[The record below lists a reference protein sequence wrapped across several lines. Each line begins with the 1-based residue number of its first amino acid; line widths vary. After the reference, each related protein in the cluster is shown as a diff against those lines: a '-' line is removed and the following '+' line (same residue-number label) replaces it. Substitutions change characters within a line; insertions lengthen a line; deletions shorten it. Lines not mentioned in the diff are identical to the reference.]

1 MKKLIRSGTIAAI
14 LSALLMTQAFAAEI
28 PIEQTERE
36 VNGQQTLVQVY
47 EVPAST
53 DPETLYTREFEKNG
67 FYYELNGVVKD
78 VDTETTKKDI
88 TQVMELTLSAKTE
101 ASAREEA
108 IKYMRPSV
116 EYDDGEFTGTLYVIP
131 GSLQLAPVNER
142 TVYGSR
148 TVTKQYTM
156 EYNDDSEIP
165 QAVSD
170 GGYNYSISSI
180 NWQEG
185 DMGEDGAMP
194 ENYIATAVYSRRT
207 SSVVNDGYTATVE
220 YAGTVGHEAP
230 ETVRYTV
237 TYYGYPIVVE
247 EPSFLDKLT
256 GDTES
261 RVVIQRPGSMTTQ
274 QDAPQQEHT
283 ARKVNWDQLLSV
295 LLVLA
300 VVAALTMTVT
310 AVLRYIILTSVVVY
324 ARDEHSGEDHR
335 IQTSHLSKRKLAVD
349 INYLKAP
356 ESRHF
361 TVSIK
366 RKFAGNLLGKVLTIQ
381 AGKKVIKHT
390 VTQCYGDV
398 YQIPIEVD

>member
-1 MKKLIRSGTIAAI
+1 MKKLIQKGTVAAI
-14 LSALLMTQAFAAEI
+14 LGALLMTQAFGAEI
-28 PIEQTERE
+28 PIEQTEWE
-36 VNGQQTLVQVY
+36 VNGQQTLVQVF

-53 DPETLYTREFEKNG
+53 EPDTLYTREFEKNG

-101 ASAREEA
+101 STARDEA
-108 IKYMRPSV
+108 IKYMRPSI
-116 EYDDGEFTGTLYVIP
+116 EYDNGEYKGTLYVIP

-180 NWQEG
+180 DWREG

-207 SSVVNDGYTATVE
+207 SSVVNDGYIATVE
-220 YAGTVGHEAP
+220 YAGSVGHEAP

-237 TYYGYPIVVE
+237 TYYGYPIVIE
-247 EPSFLDKLT
+247 EPTFLDKLA
-256 GDTES
+256 GNTES
-261 RVVIQRPGSMTTQ
+261 KVVIQRPGSTVEQ
-274 QDAPQQEHT
+274 QSERQQEH
-283 ARKVNWDQLLSV
+283 AVRKVNWDQLLSA
-295 LLVLA
+295 LLVLG
-300 VVAALTMTVT
+300 VVAAVTMTAT
-310 AVLRYIILTSVVVY
+310 AILRYIILTSVAVY
-324 ARDEHSGEDHR
+324 ARDEHSGVEHR

-349 INYLKAP
+349 INYLRAP

-398 YQIPIEVD
+398 YQIPIEVE